1 MSALYYC
8 RQTTTACKG
17 IPYPSKTHPYRYGT
31 SGCVYTSGC
40 GVCAS
45 LMALRNSHHSSV
57 QYPPVDPSLPGY
69 GRPAAEGTDMAVVAG
84 I

>member
-45 LMALRNSHHSSV
+45 LMALRNSTTRV
-57 QYPPVDPSLPGY
+57 FNTRQWTAVWVWVPGQ
-69 GRPAAEGTDMAVVAG
+69 RKARIWPWWPG

>member
-17 IPYPSKTHPYRYGT
+17 IPYPSKAHPYRYGT

-45 LMALRNSHHSSV
+45 LMALRNS
-57 QYPPVDPSLPGY
+57 
-69 GRPAAEGTDMAVVAG
+69 TT
-84 I
+84 

>member
-31 SGCVYTSGC
+31 SGCVYTSVVGC
-40 GVCAS
+40 V
-45 LMALRNSHHSSV
+45 
-57 QYPPVDPSLPGY
+57 LP
-69 GRPAAEGTDMAVVAG
+69 
-84 I
+84 

>member
-31 SGCVYTSGC
+31 AGCVYTSGC

-45 LMALRNSHHSSV
+45 LMALRNSTSGPIAAWV
-57 QYPPVDPSLPGY
+57 WVPG
-69 GRPAAEGTDMAVVAG
+69 RRKAQIWPWWPG